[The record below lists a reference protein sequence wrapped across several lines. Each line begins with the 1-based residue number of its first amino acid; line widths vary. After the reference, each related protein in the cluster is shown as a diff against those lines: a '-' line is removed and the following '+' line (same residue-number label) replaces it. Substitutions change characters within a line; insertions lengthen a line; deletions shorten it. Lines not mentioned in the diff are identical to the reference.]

1 MKSKT
6 TTKTTK
12 SQKTRTVPYFTN
24 QHLLQAC
31 RMGLDSEEES
41 NDLKDFFP
49 EVLHIEAAID
59 VISEMPDVKHSV
71 EMAFMHYAAPYVR
84 CVISLPQCEGVNS
97 ETAWCDVPREFFEKL
112 PRMRIKGT
120 ASSAAVS

>member
-1 MKSKT
+1 MKT

-59 VISEMPDVKHSV
+59 VISEMPDVKHSCT
-71 EMAFMHYAAPYVR
+71 MPHPTSGA
-84 CVISLPQCEGVNS
+84 
-97 ETAWCDVPREFFEKL
+97 
-112 PRMRIKGT
+112 
-120 ASSAAVS
+120 